1 MNQYICHCTV
11 QVFDGVSVLTSR
23 PTEIVDAISE
33 RAAYHEVRM
42 KLDREYRK
50 RGCSVKSV
58 TIPPYEKDQLS
69 R

>member
-42 KLDREYRK
+42 KLERAYRR
-50 RGCSVKSV
+50 RGCSIRNVA
-58 TIPPYEKDQLS
+58 IPLMKKIN
-69 R
+69 